1 MKLRFLFGFL
11 LFASFAIA
19 QTGTVSGTIL
29 DKEFDNEPLP
39 FANIMIKDSKKGA
52 STDANGKYSISLSPG
67 SYTLVIAFIGYETKE
82 IPFTLK
88 AGEKKVID
96 YTLAATGVQL
106 SDLVITHS
114 VTKESEAALLQE
126 QQKAVEI
133 KQAIGAEEISKKGI
147 SDVAAAVAKTTGIS
161 KQEGSSS
168 IFVRGLGDR
177 YNMTTLNGLPLP
189 SNNPSTK
196 NISLDL
202 FSTDIV
208 EYIGIDKTYS
218 YKNYGDFA
226 GANVDIV
233 SKNYTGS
240 GMFEVGTG
248 FNINSN
254 AISQDKFYLQ
264 DGPNYLGFSN
274 EPQPKNGL
282 SAYNF
287 TTSWDKVGATP
298 VGSSFYAR
306 GGDSYDVGKS
316 GKLSFFIN
324 GSFDNGYSYKEGV
337 KRGSISSDGTKV
349 TDLYQKSYSYGTN
362 TNGMLNLAY
371 KVNNNNTVKFN
382 SLFINSSNQNLSEYT
397 GTLNVFDRAPNGGG
411 YLRRSTFDRTNLWV
425 NQLLGEHQL
434 FNEKVD
440 FNWGLSYN
448 MMTNVIPDRMQNT
461 FIPRNDDD
469 LSEGLVPSNYNKA
482 DNNRY
487 FQEMTDD
494 EVAGNFSAT
503 YKFKKDD
510 NGDYK
515 GKFIAGYSGR
525 YKQINFDAIQ
535 YNLKPVNGIT
545 QPNIDVNNIDAYY
558 NQANYN
564 AGLFTLSSL
573 FGDQFSPNGYTPQNY
588 NGQQIISAG
597 YGALEYQVTN
607 KLFLNLAFRAEYIIQ
622 DIEYFTT
629 LVPSKTENLFD
640 TMEYLPSLAAKY
652 ELNEKQN
659 LKLAASKT
667 YTLPQFKE
675 RAPFLY
681 EEVGQAYFGNPYLYN
696 STNYNFDVKW
706 EFFPKDGEVLSLTG
720 FAKYIENPINETTV
734 ASASNDISWVNS
746 GEKATGF
753 GAELEFRKFI
763 FNHENTETKTNSNL
777 NAGINISYLKTNQD
791 LDKTKVLN
799 ETKGFINAFFTYD
812 ESALTGASDL
822 LVNAD
827 LSYNAEFK
835 NERALTATLTGGY
848 YSDRIYALGTNYKGN
863 MVDKGVITSDLIL
876 KYKVNENIGIGLS
889 AKNLNNPA
897 IKRVQEETSADV
909 EDVTISEYKRG
920 RNFSFSF
927 KYEF

>member
-1 MKLRFLFGFL
+1 MKLRFLLGL
-11 LFASFAIA
+11 LFLTTLTFA
-19 QTGTVSGTIL
+19 QTGTVSGQIL
-29 DKEFDNEPLP
+29 DKEFNNEPLP
-39 FANIMIKDSKKGA
+39 FANITIKGTTKGTT
-52 STDANGKYSISLSPG
+52 TDDMGKFSITLSPG
-67 SYTLVIAFIGYETKE
+67 NYTLIIAFVGYDTKE

-88 AGEKKVID
+88 AGERKVINH
-96 YTLAATGVQL
+96 TLEATGVQL
-106 SDLVITHS
+106 SDVVITYTK
-114 VTKESEAALLQE
+114 TKESEEALLQV
-126 QQKAVEI
+126 QQQAVEI

-161 KQEGSSS
+161 KSEGTSG

-233 SKNYTGS
+233 SKNYTGN
-240 GMFEVGTG
+240 GMLEVGSG
-248 FNINSN
+248 FSVNSN
-254 AISQDKFYLQ
+254 SISQNKFYLQ
-264 DGPNYLGFSN
+264 DGPSFVGFSN
-274 EPQPKNGL
+274 EPQPTNGL
-282 SAYNF
+282 SDYNF
-287 TTSWDKVGATP
+287 KTSWDKQAATP
-298 VGSSFYAR
+298 VNSSYYLR
-306 GGDSYDVGKS
+306 GGDSFNIGNT
-316 GKLSFFIN
+316 GKLSFFVN
-324 GSFDNGYSYKEGV
+324 GSFDNSYGYKEGV

-349 TDLYQKSYSYGTN
+349 VDLFQKSFSYSTN
-362 TNGMLNLAY
+362 TNGLLNLVY
-371 KVNNNNTVKFN
+371 KIN
-382 SLFINSSNQNLSEYT
+382 SNHSIKANSMFINSSNQDLSEYN

-411 YLRRSTFDRTNLWV
+411 FLRRSTFDRTSLWV
-425 NQLLGEHQL
+425 NQLLGNHKFL
-434 FNEKVD
+434 KEKMEFD
-440 FNWGLSYN
+440 WGFSYN
-448 MMTNVIPDRMQNT
+448 TMTNVIPDRMQNT

-469 LSEGLVPSNYNKA
+469 FSEGLIPSNYNKA

-494 EVAGNFSAT
+494 EIAGNISVS
-503 YKFKKDD
+503 YKFNK
-510 NGDYK
+510 NEEGDYK
-515 GKFIAGYSGR
+515 GKLIAGYSGR
-525 YKQINFDAIQ
+525 YKLIDFNAIQ

-545 QPNIDVNNIDAYY
+545 QPNIDLNNIDSYY
-558 NQANYN
+558 NVENFN
-564 AGLFTLSSL
+564 AGLFTLSTL
-573 FGDQFSPNGYTPQNY
+573 FGDVNSPNGYKPQNY

-597 YGALEYQVTN
+597 YGALEYQFS
-607 KLFLNLAFRAEYIIQ
+607 KRLFVNIAFRTEYIIQ

-629 LVPSKTENLFD
+629 LIPRKTKKLFD

-652 ELNEKQN
+652 ELTEKQN

-696 STNYNFDVKW
+696 STDYNFDLKW
-706 EFFPKDGEVLSLTG
+706 EYFPKSGEVISITG
-720 FAKYIENPINETTV
+720 FGKYIQNPINETTV

-746 GEKATGF
+746 GEKAIGF

-763 FNHENTETKTNSNL
+763 YNKENLETKDNTTLSL
-777 NAGINISYLKTNQD
+777 GINLSYLNTTQD
-791 LDKTKVLN
+791 LDKNKVLK

-822 LVNAD
+822 LANAD
-827 LSYNAEFK
+827 LSFNKTFK
-835 NERALTATLTGGY
+835 NDKALTATITSGY
-848 YSDRIYALGTNYKGN
+848 FSDRIFALGTNYKGN
-863 MVDKGVITSDLIL
+863 IVDKAVITTDFIL
-876 KYKVNENIGIGLS
+876 KYKLNKNLGIGLS
-889 AKNLNNPA
+889 AKNLNNPT
-897 IKRVQEETSADV
+897 IKRVQETQN
-909 EDVTISEYKRG
+909 VTISEFKKG
-920 RNFSFSF
+920 RNFGFSL